1 MDYVFGTAS
10 RNGVNVETVKTVGSN
25 HSGLTG
31 HVSVRREYADS
42 HITDVFDVI
51 GRIDSR
57 DGDDGLCYD
66 WYEIDRHYR
75 YEDRHTPQI
84 GAVESALT
92 ELEILSME
100 QERTITD
107 NEIAIMELKGGR
119 DGE

>member
-1 MDYVFGTAS
+1 M
-10 RNGVNVETVKTVGSN
+10 
-25 HSGLTG
+25 
-31 HVSVRREYADS
+31 
-42 HITDVFDVI
+42 ITDRFRVVKKL
-51 GRIDSR
+51 DSQK
-57 DGDDGLCYD
+57 DEEGSFYD